1 MKYKIRLSFYSLFCV
16 LVGFNLNAEW
26 DSSLLGQV
34 KVGGYV
40 SATYDSRVFGIPS
53 DYYNQLKN
61 NEGSEATGIPVDEL
75 KSEDDFILKFSPA
88 VHLAKK
94 VSLFK
99 FSGSAGVEIAQYLKN
114 NDKSYVIPVTTFL
127 IDFDDTLSKNKRIS
141 NNAKIRFDA
150 VFDLGQSVS
159 ASVLEQDLVSYTYF
173 TAGLNVRYNHS
184 SKFGIGGGT
193 NYSIQQYQTGSTG
206 PRPYQDFS
214 TLPISLRAFYIYSEK
229 LDFYTQYSFSRSKS
243 KGSQPNLIDSK
254 SHSISFGADGS
265 YSSKLSGDVNIG
277 YSLQI
282 YDEEN
287 NPDQNNLILG
297 FGLAY
302 KYNSKTTSNFDVSRS
317 FSPSAQGFSSFSTS
331 ARIALSHRFVEDLTG
346 TAYIS
351 ASDVEYSYPYDPDNP
366 PLLTGESNSMNT
378 YGFGMSIVKNI
389 NKFFSA
395 TGGYD
400 YSIIDRS
407 SESYGRHIL
416 RAQVNGTF

>member
-1 MKYKIRLSFYSLFCV
+1 MKYNPKNSFFILFSIITV
-16 LVGFNLNAEW
+16 SIVNAEW

-34 KVGGYV
+34 KVSGFA

-53 DYYNQLKN
+53 NYYNQLKTN
-61 NEGSEATGIPVDEL
+61 GGNPGTGIPVNEL

-94 VSLFK
+94 VSLFQ

-114 NDKSYVIPVTTFL
+114 NDKSYVIPVTTFS
-127 IDFDDTLSKNKRIS
+127 IDFDETLSKNKRIS

-150 VFDLGQSVS
+150 VFDLGQNVS

-193 NYSIQQYQTGSTG
+193 NYSIQEYQAGSTG

-243 KGSQPNLIDSK
+243 KGPQPNLIDSK
-254 SHSISFGADGS
+254 SHSIAFGADGS
-265 YSSKLSGDVNIG
+265 YSSKLSGDINLG
-277 YSLQI
+277 YTLLSF
-282 YDEEN
+282 DGAN
-287 NPDQNNLILG
+287 NPDQDNLTLG
-297 FGLAY
+297 LGLSY
-302 KYNSKTTSNFDVSRS
+302 KYNSKTSSNFNLSRA

-331 ARIALSHRFVEDLTG
+331 ARIGVSHRFVEDLSG

-351 ASDVEYSYPYDPDNP
+351 ASDVKYSYPYDPSNP
-366 PLLTGESNSMNT
+366 TISTGESNSMNT
-378 YGFGMSIVKNI
+378 YGFGLSIVKNI
-389 NKFFSA
+389 NKFLSA

-407 SESYGRHIL
+407 SASYGRHIV